1 VTLTLQITHS
11 SQPNARDARSHV
23 FSESGGSIGRA
34 AGNSWVL
41 TPQSVSGLHAQI
53 TFRNGAF
60 YIEELG
66 RNGVS
71 VNTPENRL
79 GKGRRYALKAGDRLF
94 IEPYTIDVWV
104 DDTAERRTRSAPLDP
119 FADDDPFAPR
129 PVQQV
134 SVTNPDPLPPS
145 DHDVV
150 DPLPF
155 FAPVGGRQARKPDPV
170 VVSDDLLNQHYRPP
184 DIVGPP
190 PAPPSREP
198 DPISMP
204 QDYNPLSDDPIAA
217 APVLPPPRPAA
228 PAPPPPPPLPE
239 PPLQEPPTPPIRPR
253 PGDSEARRKLREMQ
267 TGDATVRQSIPT
279 PPVNAGLAAGAAIPQ
294 PPPAPR
300 PAEVAPRQPSHTA
313 DLAQLLIGA
322 GVPDAVITPELSKNL
337 GEILQ
342 IVVSGLM
349 DVLKSRQRIKEEFG
363 MHQTMFRPVEN
374 NPLKF
379 SANLEDAL
387 HNLLVKR
394 NPAYLPPVEAFAE
407 AFDDLR
413 DHQLAMLEGM
423 RVAFESMLTE
433 FDADRLQQEF
443 DGQAPKG
450 SLQLMPAKMRYWEMY
465 REKRQ
470 DQAKDPEKTFAR
482 LFGEEFSR
490 AYEEQFRKLKA
501 ARRTRG
507 RGSPDGSA
515 PVK

>member
-1 VTLTLQITHS
+1 VTLTLEITQS
-11 SQPNARDARSHV
+11 SQPNARDARRHV

-60 YIEELG
+60 YIEEFG

-94 IEPYTIDVWV
+94 IEPYTIDVWI
-104 DDTAERRTRSAPLDP
+104 DDTAERRARSAPVDP

-129 PVQQV
+129 PVQPL

-145 DHDVV
+145 ESDVV

-184 DIVGPP
+184 DVVGPP
-190 PAPPSREP
+190 APLPLQP
-198 DPISMP
+198 DPIAIP
-204 QDYNPLSDDPIAA
+204 QDYDPLRDDPIAA
-217 APVLPPPRPAA
+217 APPPPPPRPVAPPPA
-228 PAPPPPPPLPE
+228 PVPAPPQPDPSQQVPPS
-239 PPLQEPPTPPIRPR
+239 PPIRPR
-253 PGDSEARRKLREMQ
+253 PGDSEARRKMREIQ
-267 TGDATVRQSIPT
+267 VGDATVRQSIP
-279 PPVNAGLAAGAAIPQ
+279 PPVNPGPASAVANA
-294 PPPAPR
+294 PAPK
-300 PAEVAPRQPSHTA
+300 AVEIAPRQPSHTA
-313 DLAQLLIGA
+313 DLAQLLVGA

-394 NPAYLPPVEAFAE
+394 NAAYLGPVEAFAE

-423 RVAFESMLTE
+423 RVAFEGMLAE
-433 FDADRLQQEF
+433 FDADKLQQEF
-443 DGQAPKG
+443 DAQAGKH

-470 DQAKDPEKTFAR
+470 ELAKDPESAFSR

-501 ARRTRG
+501 SRRTRG
-507 RGSPDGSA
+507 RGSPDGST
-515 PVK
+515 P